1 MDACG
6 SKSVILFPGIE
17 NLKREAWY
25 ESFKRT
31 IKIVSNIYNVITVI
45 IL

>member
-1 MDACG
+1 MHAMVCMH
-6 SKSVILFPGIE
+6 GIE

-31 IKIVSNIYNVITVI
+31 IKIVPNIYNVITVI